1 MGLLEQ
7 LAAALGDRYRVEREL
22 GHGGMAV
29 VFLAEDLKHHRRVAI
44 KLLKPELSA
53 ILGSE
58 RFLRE
63 IEIAATLQHPHILPL
78 YDSGEAGGLLYY
90 VMPFVEGESLRQRL
104 AREQQ
109 LPLDAA
115 LQITREVGSALQ
127 YAHEHGV
134 IHRDIKP
141 ENIMLSGGQ
150 AVVADFGIARAL
162 HAASAGAAHPERDG
176 GRHTAVHE
184 PGAGRRRGR
193 GRPQRSV
200 QPGVHA
206 VRDADRPAALHRAVR
221 PQAVLAR
228 HSLEPVPSLRVV
240 RQTVPPG
247 VEATIMRAMAKLPAD
262 RFASMQEFLDA
273 LESPDDTSLRPRR
286 PPVAAGPGTRA
297 SRG

>member
-1 MGLLEQ
+1 MELLEQ
-7 LAAALGDRYRVEREL
+7 LRAALGDRYRVEREL

-78 YDSGEAGGLLYY
+78 YDSGQAGGLLYY

-134 IHRDIKP
+134 DP
-141 ENIMLSGGQ
+141 SGYQ
-150 AVVADFGIARAL
+150 AGEH
-162 HAASAGAAHPERDG
+162 HAFRRPC
-176 GRHTAVHE
+176 
-184 PGAGRRRGR
+184 RRRRLRHRPGR
-193 GRPQRSV
+193 STPRTRS
-200 QPGVHA
+200 
-206 VRDADRPAALHRAVR
+206 
-221 PQAVLAR
+221 
-228 HSLEPVPSLRVV
+228 S
-240 RQTVPPG
+240 
-247 VEATIMRAMAKLPAD
+247 
-262 RFASMQEFLDA
+262 
-273 LESPDDTSLRPRR
+273 
-286 PPVAAGPGTRA
+286 
-297 SRG
+297 SR